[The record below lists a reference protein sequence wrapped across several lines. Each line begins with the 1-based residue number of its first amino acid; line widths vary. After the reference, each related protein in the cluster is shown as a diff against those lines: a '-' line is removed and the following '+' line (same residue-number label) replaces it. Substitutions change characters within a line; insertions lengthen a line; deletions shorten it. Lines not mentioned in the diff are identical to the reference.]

1 MRYSPGFCHAHG
13 KAFDSAH
20 WQLSLFEALSGYPPL
35 NLLVNQTMKQA
46 LPVKSLGEE
55 IFQGFH
61 SPRRCTSVDRA
72 HPTRQLGAASLHE
85 PGLLPCRVHSFYRG
99 LPGLW
104 VCMDPN
110 CSAAEKVATRPVGR
124 MFAQPRDLCDCGSR
138 VLELYTCRSCG
149 TAYARAYTDDVQV
162 PTFLWG
168 EAGTIVRSASGE
180 KKELEPID
188 LLSGRAGFWPCRAG

>member
-1 MRYSPGFCHAHG
+1 M
-13 KAFDSAH
+13 
-20 WQLSLFEALSGYPPL
+20 
-35 NLLVNQTMKQA
+35 
-46 LPVKSLGEE
+46 
-55 IFQGFH
+55 
-61 SPRRCTSVDRA
+61 
-72 HPTRQLGAASLHE
+72 
-85 PGLLPCRVHSFYRG
+85 
-99 LPGLW
+99 
-104 VCMDPN
+104 
-110 CSAAEKVATRPVGR
+110 GR

-188 LLSGRAGFWPCRAG
+188 LLLEEPVFGLVEPADYDLVTGRLESQESEPSRTNRISPKRPIDTI